1 MDELQQALSDEIRN
15 HRLDLKDMTQDALA
29 IHSGV
34 SRATIANI
42 ERGRQSVTIGILYRL
57 SRALRVDAGTLLNKA
72 INKTYPETDRTI
84 LLSDVDN
91 KQEVLNTLNKYI

>member
-1 MDELQQALSDEIRN
+1 MDELQQALGEEIRN
-15 HRLDLKDMTQDALA
+15 RRLELKDVTQDTLA
-29 IHSGV
+29 IRSGV

-57 SRALRVDAGTLLNKA
+57 SRELGVDAGTILNRS